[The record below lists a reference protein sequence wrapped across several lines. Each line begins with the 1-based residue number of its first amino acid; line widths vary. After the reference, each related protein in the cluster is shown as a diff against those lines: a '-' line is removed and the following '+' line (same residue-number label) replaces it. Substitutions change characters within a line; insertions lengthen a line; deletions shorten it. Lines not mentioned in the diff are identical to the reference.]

1 MTVVEQLIDLQEVDG
16 RIRELEHEFKDLPR
30 RKALETA
37 RLSGVSADLE
47 AAKVN
52 LKQVLDRAKSYEA
65 DAEALREK
73 IQQLKTAQASLTS
86 NREYAQYS
94 VQIDLVT
101 HDLETTEQNWAA
113 AGEYEPSARTRL
125 EDAQAKFDSLKGSV
139 DTVCTELDERLA
151 EVKSAL
157 DEAMKERTEKVAA
170 ISDPQS
176 RLYYERLLAGNRP
189 SYGRWRM
196 RRLPSRAA
204 AERFP
209 AGRCQREVGGAWQAD
224 AACRLHDVR
233 THAVQVTDNL
243 ISPGAAR
250 V

>member
-176 RLYYERLLAGNRP
+176 RLYYERLRTKRWPVIVPLTADGVCDGCHLVQPPSVSQLVDANAKLAALGKPMQRVACTMC
-189 SYGRWRM
+189 GRMLYR
-196 RRLPSRAA
+196 
-204 AERFP
+204 
-209 AGRCQREVGGAWQAD
+209 
-224 AACRLHDVR
+224 
-233 THAVQVTDNL
+233 
-243 ISPGAAR
+243 
-250 V
+250 